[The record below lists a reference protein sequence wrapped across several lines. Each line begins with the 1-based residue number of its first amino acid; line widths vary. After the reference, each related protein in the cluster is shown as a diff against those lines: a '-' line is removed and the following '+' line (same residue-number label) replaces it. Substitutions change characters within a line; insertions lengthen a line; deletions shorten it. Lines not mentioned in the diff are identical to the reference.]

1 MLFLR
6 NLLHKHQT
14 MSNIND
20 KNKFLTIGE
29 SNKGIKGQQSKDIN
43 KSSLKMLNIL
53 DTAHARVVPSEKLP
67 MTSIPNT
74 NKELWTEQ
82 YQSSEFL
89 TPHMKLYEIME
100 NIGKHNPDHPFF
112 QQ

>member
-1 MLFLR
+1 
-6 NLLHKHQT
+6 
-14 MSNIND
+14 
-20 KNKFLTIGE
+20 
-29 SNKGIKGQQSKDIN
+29 
-43 KSSLKMLNIL
+43 MLNFL
-53 DTAHARVVPSEKLP
+53 DTAHAHVVPSEKLP